1 MLKTIPARL
10 AQTQFSDVLAQIK
23 EQGDLITITENDVPT
38 AVMLSVDEYQ
48 SLVREL
54 QEYQEYFD
62 VLNTQ
67 QEGEEPLKSTLAGLR
82 QTRVNELFEMI
93 EQLHAIDVEP
103 MTDAEIEA
111 EINAI
116 RAEKR
121 ASHARRS

>member
-1 MLKTIPARL
+1 MLKTIPARI
-10 AQTQFSDVLAQIK
+10 AQTQFSAVLEQVK
-23 EQGDLITITENDVPT
+23 EGAHHFAITENDVPT
-38 AVMLSVDEYQ
+38 AVMLSADEYQ
-48 SLVREL
+48 SLLREL

-62 VLNTQ
+62 VLNAQ
-67 QEGEEPLKSTLAGLR
+67 QENQEPLKSTLAELR

-93 EQLHAIDVEP
+93 EQLHALDIEP

-111 EINAI
+111 EINSV